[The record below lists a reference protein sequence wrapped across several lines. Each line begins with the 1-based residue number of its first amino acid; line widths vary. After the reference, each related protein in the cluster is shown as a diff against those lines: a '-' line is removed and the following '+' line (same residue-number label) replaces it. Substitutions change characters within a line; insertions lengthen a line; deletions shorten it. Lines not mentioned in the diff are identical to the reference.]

1 MVIMMMIIVILL
13 FVFFII
19 DFFMLGWFFD
29 EEFVLISMLV
39 RVNFWRVEIFVICK
53 ELYIIYIVYELNIYI
68 MCGFVVLNISFLN

>member
-19 DFFMLGWFFD
+19 DFFMLGRFFD

-53 ELYIIYIVYELNIYI
+53 ELYIIYIVY
-68 MCGFVVLNISFLN
+68 